1 MELILNARAYRR
13 LRSGANVSTPTSA
26 SETDDALADT
36 GNSATAAAVSG
47 GSLARSDS
55 VGEWGHAKAFFGG
68 EEEVEI
74 GGLLMKLSLP
84 NSACCRE
91 LAQLLHGLTDKA

>member
-13 LRSGANVSTPTSA
+13 LRSSANISTPTSA
-26 SETDDALADT
+26 SETDYALADT
-36 GNSATAAAVSG
+36 GNTAAVSG
-47 GSLARSDS
+47 GSGEGDG
-55 VGEWGHAKAFFGG
+55 VGEWGYATVFLGG

-91 LAQLLHGLTDKA
+91 LAQLLHGVTGKA